1 MNAWGCA
8 AACAVVCSGAA
19 AYGDQA
25 YVLTGLGNLFAVHGD
40 PAASPYGAA
49 GVTVRLVPHAFDG
62 FFLAGDRLHASALS
76 FHHTYRIPEGVA
88 ADSGSVYA
96 AVRGPHVNSVVANH
110 GTYTYR
116 NGHLELS
123 TQGLD
128 HVLSAMYGRVF
139 AGSPSYWSGSE
150 YVTFHGDGTAAY
162 TLRFVTHN
170 GKDVD
175 DFLAHVVCYSPPCG
189 TVTAAKSRDDLM
201 TFPGTLGQA
210 RLYDAVALGA
220 DPVIISEEHYIIANS
235 TAGNLRVRAVPYDYD
250 TFQIRGMPVGIAYTI
265 SEMSSAASWRPA
277 AYAPYGC
284 CHTPH
289 EPVSAYRAGL
299 QTGRGTISY
308 YSDSL
313 ASAAGARHDVDV
325 KTYADVL
332 WWSGRAAGS
341 HLLFDYVNHNITKLP
356 GPASM
361 VILPSAY
368 VRVASSAGA
377 ALTGIHLAGS
387 DCGGAGRLQMPHLS
401 GVLPPGGGVYVPAVP
416 GYGVLCAEMG
426 GVKHAIPYQD
436 MGGGAVAVPLPP
448 RVYNGTAPPAPD
460 VSPCIVCGHDMLQL
474 RHDAGVY
481 SHAAVV
487 AIRNGTMEVT
497 VTGHGSYQSNT
508 TRTWNTAHSAADV
521 SHWAPSLMVR
531 QDGSPTVSV
540 YRNGALAEEV
550 RSPCET
556 DSRFYSARAPRAGNA
571 THPYAWTHDH
581 LYACEAAVMSQ
592 VGVGVAAGDIIEVVL
607 RVAPDMV
614 YQTAGRDAAGA
625 ADAGNMAAKTGGTL
639 VVSYR

>member
-299 QTGRGTISY
+299 QTGRGAISY

-416 GYGVLCAEMG
+416 GYGVLCAEMD

>member
-1 MNAWGCA
+1 MNTWWCV
-8 AACAVVCSGAA
+8 AACAVACSGGA
-19 AYGDQA
+19 AYGDQS
-25 YVLTGLGNLFAVHGD
+25 YVLTGLGNLFAIHGD
-40 PAASPYGAA
+40 PAAPPGGAS
-49 GVTVRLVPHAFDG
+49 GMTVRIVPHAFDG
-62 FFLAGDRLHASALS
+62 FFLAGDRLHATALS
-76 FHHTYRIPEGVA
+76 FHHTYRIPAGAA
-88 ADSGSVYA
+88 ADPGSVYA
-96 AVRGPHVNSVVANH
+96 AVRDPHVNSIVANH

-175 DFLAHVVCYSPPCG
+175 DFLAHVVCYSQPCG
-189 TVTAAKSRDDLM
+189 TITAAKSRDDLM

-210 RLYDAVALGA
+210 RLYDVVALGA

-250 TFQIRGMPVGIAYTI
+250 TFQIRGMPAGIAYTI
-265 SEMSSAASWRPA
+265 SELPSAGRAGGR
-277 AYAPYGC
+277 APQGC

-289 EPVSAYRAGL
+289 EPVPAYRAGL
-299 QTGRGTISY
+299 QTGQGAISY

-325 KTYADVL
+325 KTYSDVL

-341 HLLFDYVNHNITKLP
+341 HLIFDYVNYNITRLP
-356 GPASM
+356 GPAGM
-361 VILPSAY
+361 AILPGAY
-368 VRVASSAGA
+368 IRVASSAGA
-377 ALTGIHLAGS
+377 ALTDVRLAGS
-387 DCGGAGRLQMPHLS
+387 DCGGAPQFRMPHLS
-401 GVLPPGGGVYVPAVP
+401 GVLPPGGGEYVPAAP
-416 GYGVLCAEMG
+416 GYGVLCVEMD
-426 GVKHAIPYQD
+426 GVEHAIPYRD
-436 MGGGAVAVPLPP
+436 MDGGAVAVPLPP
-448 RVYNGTAPPAPD
+448 RVYNGTAPPVPD
-460 VSPCIVCGHDMLQL
+460 ASPCITCGHEMLQL
-474 RHDAGVY
+474 RHDAGIY
-481 SHAAVV
+481 SHASVV
-487 AIRNGTMEVT
+487 AVRNGTMEVT
-497 VTGHGSYQSNT
+497 VTGHGSYHSNT
-508 TRTWNTAHSAADV
+508 TRTWNTTHSAASV

-550 RSPCET
+550 RSPCEM
-556 DSRFYSARAPRAGNA
+556 DSRFYSARTTQAGNA
-571 THPYAWTHDH
+571 AHPYVWSHGH
-581 LYACEAAVMSQ
+581 LYACEADVMSR

-625 ADAGNMAAKTGGTL
+625 ADAGNMAAKTGGTVL
-639 VVSYR
+639 VSYR